1 MRICELKTK
10 EVINI
15 NSCQR
20 LGFVG
25 DVDFNMQTG
34 CIVAIIVPGPGSFCG
49 FLCRE
54 KEYIIPFCDICQV
67 GEDIILVDYQEKEK
81 NDKCTSK

>member
-34 CIVAIIVPGPGSFCG
+34 CIVPLLS
-49 FLCRE
+49 R
-54 KEYIIPFCDICQV
+54 D
-67 GEDIILVDYQEKEK
+67 QEVSADFYAGKK
-81 NDKCTSK
+81 ST